1 MDSRREFIKKAGLI
15 AGGALLPESVI
26 RAGSIHPA
34 EGSTVWDADHV
45 VILMQE
51 NRSFDHSYG
60 SLRGVRGFNDPRA
73 VTLPNDHKVWLQ
85 TNAKNETFVPF
96 RLNIK
101 DTKATWMRDLP
112 HSWENQVRARNDGKY
127 DKWLSEKQSGNK
139 DYKDIP
145 LTLGYFN
152 REDIPFYYAFADAFT
167 VCDQNFSSSLT
178 GTTPNRL
185 YLWTGSI
192 REDNDFNKKANV
204 KNEDIEYDRPAYW
217 KSFPERLEENGIDW
231 RIYQNEIS
239 LPVGFRGEEY
249 SWLSNFT
256 DNPIEWFENYQVRF
270 HPEYRE
276 YLQQRVLSLPEEI
289 ETLKKQV
296 AESGEKKDRDQLAG
310 LERSYKT
317 ALEDLQKYTPENFNR
332 LPAFQKNIHRKAF
345 TTNRDHAD
353 YHSLTEVETGSGEKM
368 AVPKGDVLY
377 EFRKDV
383 KAGKLPPVSWLVAPQ
398 NFSDHPSAP
407 WYGAWYISEVLDIL
421 TQNPEVWKKTVFILC
436 YDENDGYYD
445 HVPPFVAPHPD
456 KPETGRASAGID
468 LMAEQVNLE
477 HEKQRPYDRVVDG
490 PIGLGYRVPLVI
502 ASPWSRGGKVCS
514 EVFDHTSILMFL
526 EKFIAK
532 RYKKEIREENIT
544 EWRRTVCGDLSS
556 VFTPF
561 QAGEFNEFVQKN
573 EFLQSIRSAKDK
585 EVPTNYKALS
595 EEEIRQIN
603 SSPEKSPWMP
613 QQEKGT
619 KKALPVPYELYAD
632 LSLSAN
638 GNPELKLAVGS
649 TFKTGG
655 APFFANSRKETG
667 EFQSRHYTLKKG
679 DTLRDALARA
689 GELINIKVHGP
700 NGFYRSFRAW
710 EVPVE
715 VSVSYPKNRQG
726 KPLGDIEFHIRNIS
740 GKDLELFLID
750 ESYHNDPVRIK
761 LKKDGNRAWTADL
774 KKSHNWYDLKLMANA
789 YPGFEW
795 HYAGHVETGKESFT
809 DPKMGRVV

>member
-15 AGGALLPESVI
+15 AGGVLLPESVI
-26 RAGSIHPA
+26 RASSISPA

-51 NRSFDHSYG
+51 NRSFDHSFG
-60 SLRGVRGFNDPRA
+60 ALRGVRGFNDPRA
-73 VTLPNDHKVWLQ
+73 VTLPDNRKVWLQ
-85 TNAKNETFVPF
+85 TNVKNETFVPF

-127 DKWLSEKQSGNK
+127 DQWLSEKQSGNK

-145 LTLGYFN
+145 LTLGHFN

-185 YLWTGSI
+185 YLWSGTI
-192 REDNDFNKKANV
+192 RREKDFSHKANV
-204 KNEDIEYDRPAYW
+204 KNEDIDYGRPARW
-217 KSFPERLEENGIDW
+217 KSFPERLEEHGIDW

-239 LPVGFRGEEY
+239 LPVGFEGEEE

-256 DNPIEWFENYQVRF
+256 DNPIEWFEKYQVRF
-270 HPEYRE
+270 HPEYLR
-276 YLQQRVLSLPEEI
+276 YLQERIVTLPGEI
-289 ETLKKQV
+289 EALKKK
-296 AESGEKKDRDQLAG
+296 ENPDKKDQDRLAALG
-310 LERSYKT
+310 QQYKT
-317 ALEDLQKYTPENFNR
+317 ALEDLQKYTPENFDK
-332 LPAFQKNIHRKAF
+332 LPEFQKNIHRKAF
-345 TTNRDHAD
+345 TTNRAHAD
-353 YHSLTEVETGSGEKM
+353 YHSLSEAETDSGEKM
-368 AVPKGDVLY
+368 AVPRGDVLY

-383 KAGKLPPVSWLVAPQ
+383 ESGKLPPVSWLVAPQ

-407 WYGAWYISEVLDIL
+407 WYGAWYVSEVLDIL

-445 HVPPFVAPHPD
+445 HVPPFVAPHPE
-456 KPETGRASAGID
+456 KPETGKASAGID
-468 LMAEQVNLE
+468 LWAEQVNLE

-490 PIGLGYRVPLVI
+490 PIGLGFRVPLVI

-532 RYKKEIREENIT
+532 RYKKDITEENIT

-561 QAGEFNEFVQKN
+561 QSGKFDEFVQKT
-573 EFLQSIRSAKDK
+573 EFMKSIRSARDK
-585 EVPTNYKALS
+585 ELPNNFKALTPD
-595 EEEIRQIN
+595 EIEQIN
-603 SSPEKSPWMP
+603 TSPETSPWMP
-613 QQEKGT
+613 QQEKGI
-619 KKALPVPYELYAD
+619 KKALPIPYELFAD
-632 LSLSAN
+632 IRVTEN
-638 GNPELKLAVGS
+638 GKPELNLAVGN

-655 APFFANSRKETG
+655 APFFANLRTEKG

-679 DTLRDALARA
+679 DRLSDAIERLEGLLDVR
-689 GELINIKVHGP
+689 VHGP
-700 NGFYRSFRAW
+700 NGFYRSFRAR
-710 EVPVE
+710 ETPVE
-715 VSVSYPKNRQG
+715 VTVSYPKNRQG
-726 KPLGDIEFHIRNIS
+726 RPLGDIEFNFRNTS
-740 GKDLELFLID
+740 GKDLELLLTD
-750 ESYHNDPVRIK
+750 PSYHNGITRVK
-761 LKKDGNRAWTADL
+761 LKKEAEKTISADL
-774 KKSHNWYDLKLMANA
+774 KKSHNWYDFKLTVNG
-789 YPGFEW
+789 YPDFEW

-809 DPKMGRVV
+809 DPKMGKVL